1 MLYSINEVLDYVRE
15 EDVKFVRLAFCDVFG
30 VPKNVSIPASEL
42 ESAFRSG
49 ISIDASAIAG
59 FGEESHSD
67 LLLIPDSTTLSV
79 LPWRPSH
86 GRVVRMF
93 CDIKLPNGEAFPLD
107 SRGLLKKAV
116 AEAASKGVGC
126 YFGAEYEFYL
136 FKNDENGVP
145 TSIPMDNAGYMDMA
159 PDDLGENVRREICLT
174 LAEMGISP
182 EASHHEEGPGQNEID
197 FRYSDALSA
206 ADNSVTFKTVVKTV
220 AARNGLYACF
230 DPKPIAHAAGSG
242 MHINVSPNMP
252 KGGDG
257 FYPFMAGV
265 LEHISEMTL
274 FLNPTSQSYLR
285 LGSHKAPQYIS
296 WSPENRSQL
305 IRIPAAGMGQNR
317 IELRSP
323 DANANPY
330 LAYALVI
337 YAGLDGIERG
347 LTPLPSADFNL
358 FTASEQELAGFKK
371 LPDSIKQAAMEAKNS
386 EFIKKHLPPQIIKE
400 FVSCGK

>member
-1 MLYSINEVLDYVRE
+1 M
-15 EDVKFVRLAFCDVFG
+15 G
-30 VPKNVSIPASEL
+30 
-42 ESAFRSG
+42 
-49 ISIDASAIAG
+49 AG
-59 FGEESHSD
+59 
-67 LLLIPDSTTLSV
+67 
-79 LPWRPSH
+79 
-86 GRVVRMF
+86 
-93 CDIKLPNGEAFPLD
+93 A
-107 SRGLLKKAV
+107 
-116 AEAASKGVGC
+116 VGC

-274 FLNPTSQSYLR
+274 FLNPTPQSYLR
-285 LGSHKAPQYIS
+285 LLLYESHQ
-296 WSPENRSQL
+296 
-305 IRIPAAGMGQNR
+305 
-317 IELRSP
+317 
-323 DANANPY
+323 
-330 LAYALVI
+330 
-337 YAGLDGIERG
+337 
-347 LTPLPSADFNL
+347 
-358 FTASEQELAGFKK
+358 
-371 LPDSIKQAAMEAKNS
+371 
-386 EFIKKHLPPQIIKE
+386 
-400 FVSCGK
+400 

>member
-1 MLYSINEVLDYVRE
+1 MLCSINEVLDYVRE

-67 LLLIPDSTTLSV
+67 LFLIPDSKTLSI
-79 LPWRPSH
+79 LPWRPSQ

-107 SRGLLKKAV
+107 LRGLLKKAA
-116 AEAASKGVGC
+116 AEAAGKGVGC
-126 YFGAEYEFYL
+126 CFGAEYEFYL
-136 FKNDENGVP
+136 FKNDENGAP
-145 TSIPMDNAGYMDMA
+145 TSIPIDNAGYMDMA

-230 DPKPIAHAAGSG
+230 DPKPIANAAGSG

-257 FYPFMAGV
+257 FYPFMAGI
-265 LEHISEMTL
+265 LEHISEITL
-274 FLNPTSQSYLR
+274 FLNPTPQSYLR

-296 WSPENRSQL
+296 WSPGNRSQL

-347 LTPLPSADFNL
+347 LTPPPSADFNL
-358 FTASEQELAGFKK
+358 FTASEKELAGYKK
-371 LPDSIKQAAMEAKNS
+371 LPDSIKQAALEAKNS